1 MKWPW
6 NHSEEQQKDIQENK
20 KEITKVKTRLDK
32 IESIDII
39 AEELAVLQ
47 RNGDGE

>member
-6 NHSEEQQKDIQENK
+6 HYTQEEKKAIEENQR
-20 KEITKVKTRLDK
+20 EIEDVKTRLNT

-39 AEELAVLQ
+39 AEELAVLR
-47 RNGDGE
+47 RNGD

>member
-6 NHSEEQQKDIQENK
+6 NYTQEEKQAIEENQR
-20 KEITKVKTRLDK
+20 EIENVKTRLDN

-47 RNGDGE
+47 RNGD